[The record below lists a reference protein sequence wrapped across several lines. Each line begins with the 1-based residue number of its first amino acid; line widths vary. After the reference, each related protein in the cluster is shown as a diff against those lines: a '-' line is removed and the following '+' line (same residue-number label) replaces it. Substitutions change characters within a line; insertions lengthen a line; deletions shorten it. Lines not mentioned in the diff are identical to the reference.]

1 MRNSEL
7 RTQITASEYLP
18 LTTLD
23 PAKIRDWKGISVEME
38 FERSSIDA
46 V

>member
-7 RTQITASEYLP
+7 LTEITASEYLP
-18 LTTLD
+18 LTPLD
-23 PAKIRDWKGISVEME
+23 PAKIRDWKGISVNTEI
-38 FERSSIDA
+38 ERMSMDA